1 MPKFDIEAGFISKLL
16 EIKDTGIIKDARITP
31 HFFTG
36 DSKSAY
42 KYIYDVVLDTG
53 EVPTVRA
60 FKRKFPHYDLE
71 THTVE
76 GERVVGTDENISYW
90 CNELRNKKR
99 HNTLSNAISKSAEY
113 LQDFKAPEAL
123 TYMKQQIA
131 FLESEIEES
140 TDVDITKN
148 TLDRKREYL
157 KRKENQGMRGLPTG
171 IPFLDYA
178 IKGLEKE
185 TLITLIANTGV
196 GKALTLSTPV
206 LTDSGFIP
214 MRDIK
219 VGDKV
224 CSKDGNFYNV
234 SAVYPQG
241 NKSVYRVKFEDG
253 TYVDCCSEHLW
264 VYKSVDDI
272 VRKKDWRVDTLSNI
286 MKNHPIRRG
295 RNFNLC
301 VPVCDKVKFKK
312 KSLPLDPYVLGAL
325 LGDGGFTT
333 DRISFSSI
341 DRELVDKLNLRLRLT
356 NFNGKFISTTDKN
369 LQYTFK
375 SNDIRENKLFRCIKS
390 LGLQGTTSETK
401 FIPDIYMYSSV
412 EDRLELVRGLVD
424 TDGTVNKKGFVIYH
438 TGSKYLCNSFA
449 QIIRSLGYRCRV
461 RKYNRGIKNLP
472 EYKVFVSAKTDELFS
487 TTHRKDQF
495 DSRIEVKRPNH
506 YDILKIV
513 SVEPMHYEE
522 EMQCITVDSPD
533 HTFICGDYIVTHN
546 TWLEVY
552 IGAYCMLQNCRVL
565 HFITEMS
572 ESSMRDR
579 YEAML
584 FSMCYGEMNYANFK
598 SGKLPL
604 KVEKQYFEFL
614 ENDLPSLE
622 PLELITVTG
631 VMSVSAG
638 IEKYKP
644 DLVLIDGAYLMED
657 DQGAESDWLRVA
669 HITRDLKKLAKRAK
683 VPIFINNQ
691 ADKNTSKKTG
701 PELGDISYTQAI
713 GQDSDIVLALFRDQA
728 MIADKEMMLK
738 VLKSREGE
746 RGKCTLNWDFDT
758 MNFSE
763 IFSEGVTQVD
773 DEENDGSD
781 EAEGTLDIMT

>member
-196 GKALTLSTPV
+196 GK
-206 LTDSGFIP
+206 
-214 MRDIK
+214 
-219 VGDKV
+219 
-224 CSKDGNFYNV
+224 
-234 SAVYPQG
+234 
-241 NKSVYRVKFEDG
+241 
-253 TYVDCCSEHLW
+253 
-264 VYKSVDDI
+264 
-272 VRKKDWRVDTLSNI
+272 
-286 MKNHPIRRG
+286 
-295 RNFNLC
+295 
-301 VPVCDKVKFKK
+301 
-312 KSLPLDPYVLGAL
+312 
-325 LGDGGFTT
+325 
-333 DRISFSSI
+333 
-341 DRELVDKLNLRLRLT
+341 
-356 NFNGKFISTTDKN
+356 
-369 LQYTFK
+369 
-375 SNDIRENKLFRCIKS
+375 
-390 LGLQGTTSETK
+390 
-401 FIPDIYMYSSV
+401 
-412 EDRLELVRGLVD
+412 
-424 TDGTVNKKGFVIYH
+424 
-438 TGSKYLCNSFA
+438 
-449 QIIRSLGYRCRV
+449 
-461 RKYNRGIKNLP
+461 
-472 EYKVFVSAKTDELFS
+472 
-487 TTHRKDQF
+487 
-495 DSRIEVKRPNH
+495 
-506 YDILKIV
+506 
-513 SVEPMHYEE
+513 
-522 EMQCITVDSPD
+522 
-533 HTFICGDYIVTHN
+533 

-657 DQGAESDWLRVA
+657 DHGAESDWLRVA

-746 RGKCTLNWDFDT
+746 RGRCTLNWDFDT

-763 IFSEGVTQVD
+763 IFSEGVTQAD